1 MLPEVIESLT
11 TNGSHYV
18 VSITNKLLVKWILIF
33 VSNWQSALQTHFNYE
48 IPAQSKA
55 KQRNIEQ
62 SKAKPLIKN
71 TKFCW
76 FSHSIMQIPFRQTW
90 FNLQWINIQIELIN
104 QLVHLENE
112 KYIRIFCFIVT
123 KIFHQKYQI
132 FQGLTFQTN
141 ISENMIIII
150 IW

>member
-1 MLPEVIESLT
+1 MIESLT
-11 TNGSHYV
+11 TNESHYV
-18 VSITNKLLVKWILIF
+18 VSITNKLLVKWILNF
-33 VSNWQSALQTHFNYE
+33 VSNWQDALQTHFNYE
-48 IPAQSKA
+48 ISAQSKA
-55 KQRNIEQ
+55 KQRNNEQ

-76 FSHSIMQIPFRQTW
+76 FSHLIMQIPFHQTW

-141 ISENMIIII
+141 ISENMIIILL
-150 IW
+150 W